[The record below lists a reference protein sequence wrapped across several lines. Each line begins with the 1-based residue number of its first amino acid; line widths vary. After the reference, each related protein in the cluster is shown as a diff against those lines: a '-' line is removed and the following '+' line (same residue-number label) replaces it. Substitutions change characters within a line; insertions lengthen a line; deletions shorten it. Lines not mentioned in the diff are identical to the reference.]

1 MMTKLYIA
9 ILLKTRN
16 DENFMDCIS
25 RISLNKSNEILT
37 IRLQILNID
46 FGLVASLSKNNS

>member
-25 RISLNKSNEILT
+25 RIALT
-37 IRLQILNID
+37 NQMK
-46 FGLVASLSKNNS
+46 F